1 MPSVL
6 TGFKYDIFISYR
18 QKDNKYDGWVTEFV
32 DNLKK
37 ELEATFKEDV
47 SIYFDVDP
55 HNGLLETH
63 NVDKSLKEKLK
74 CLIFIP
80 IISQTYCDSKSFAW
94 QHEFVAFN
102 NLAKED
108 RFGRDIRL
116 AGGNVASRILPV
128 KIHTL
133 DQEDKSLLENELG
146 GVLRAIEFIYKEVGV
161 NRPLKPTDD
170 KKDNLNKTYYRDQIN
185 KVANAV
191 KEIISGLKAEPAAL
205 TEDKTQPRE
214 PLSEVKREVVRS
226 RAYKPKSRILKY
238 VIGSFLVLALLVPGY
253 LLIPKL
259 FKSSK
264 PAEISIAVLP
274 FANMSNDPEQEFFSD
289 GVSDDI
295 IIKLAQVPGLK
306 VAGRTSS
313 FTFKG

>member
-214 PLSEVKREVVRS
+214 PLSEVKKEVVRS

-274 FANMSNDPEQEFFSD
+274 FANMSNDPEQEFFS
-289 GVSDDI
+289 
-295 IIKLAQVPGLK
+295 
-306 VAGRTSS
+306 
-313 FTFKG
+313 